1 MAYSSFKYNVDD
13 GMTNICLND
22 PESLNALT
30 FETYTETDLA
40 QALDAE
46 SREQARL
53 MQAADCREGYL
64 AFVEKRAAKFNH
76 S

>member
-1 MAYSSFKYNVDD
+1 MAFSSFQYDVDD
-13 GMTNICLND
+13 GMTTICLND
-22 PESLNALT
+22 PERLDALT
-30 FETYTETDLA
+30 FKTYTETDLA
-40 QALDAE
+40 QALNLE
-46 SREQARL
+46 SREQVRL